1 MLITESVLQMNCGS
15 YMSGNARRVQRTLQN
30 TKKQYPRNSAE
41 IRKGINDRSTFCL
54 VRDLHKLCI

>member
-15 YMSGNARRVQRTLQN
+15 YMSGNARRVQRILQN

-41 IRKGINDRSTFCL
+41 IRKGITTEVHS
-54 VRDLHKLCI
+54 V